1 MPSNCEPKPSCPG
14 CGRTFM
20 CGMEAGREY
29 CWCADLP
36 ALEAVPA
43 AGAGCYCP
51 ECLKR
56 MLAGES
62 FSPT

>member
-1 MPSNCEPKPSCPG
+1 
-14 CGRTFM
+14 
-20 CGMEAGREY
+20 MEAGREY

-51 ECLKR
+51 ECL
-56 MLAGES
+56 
-62 FSPT
+62 